1 MLLIKATN
9 EDPSPYRQHHTYP
22 HTTWQDIR
30 KRNRNTYIY
39 IYSLTC
45 CTTTTSMVVLV
56 FAGVVQNNAGGVT
69 ATTGGPL
76 MHGHHIDGG
85 VRCCR
90 CTISTWTV
98 SKLHCGLCSQRGCER
113 REVKL
118 GKFEIMGK
126 FHFFFLFLFCFFKK
140 EVVPLEYMN
149 VFFDVITYV
158 IDEVDETSIHIFS
171 IKNQRF

>member
-1 MLLIKATN
+1 MKTHHHIGNTTHIHI
-9 EDPSPYRQHHTYP
+9 QHGRTLEKETEIH
-22 HTTWQDIR
+22 
-30 KRNRNTYIY
+30 IY

-76 MHGHHIDGG
+76 VHGNHIDGG
-85 VRCCR
+85 VRFCR

-98 SKLHCGLCSQRGCER
+98 SKLHCGLCSQRECER